1 MKTIEKLKSL
11 PRHGVLPRGGRGRAR
26 VTRAAAPPRSV
37 APARTPQEELPVE
50 SPPEVSSV
58 NQQIEQLAQRVAKLI
73 INNLHEGLMLD
84 IQPDEE
90 EDLLAELA
98 KCMTLLDKYLKTEQ
112 YEKCEIIKNKI
123 KTIENKLRR
132 L

>member
-1 MKTIEKLKSL
+1 MTNNEIE
-11 PRHGVLPRGGRGRAR
+11 
-26 VTRAAAPPRSV
+26 
-37 APARTPQEELPVE
+37 
-50 SPPEVSSV
+50 
-58 NQQIEQLAQRVAKLI
+58 ILAQRVAKLI
-73 INNLHEGLMLD
+73 INNLHEGLLGGLNEWE
-84 IQPDEE
+84 PDEE

>member
-1 MKTIEKLKSL
+1 MTDNEIE
-11 PRHGVLPRGGRGRAR
+11 R
-26 VTRAAAPPRSV
+26 
-37 APARTPQEELPVE
+37 
-50 SPPEVSSV
+50 
-58 NQQIEQLAQRVAKLI
+58 LAQRVAKLI

>member
-1 MKTIEKLKSL
+1 MNDE
-11 PRHGVLPRGGRGRAR
+11 
-26 VTRAAAPPRSV
+26 
-37 APARTPQEELPVE
+37 
-50 SPPEVSSV
+50 
-58 NQQIEQLAQRVAKLI
+58 QIEQLAQRVAKLI

-123 KTIENKLRR
+123 KIITKKLNN

>member
-1 MKTIEKLKSL
+1 MTDE
-11 PRHGVLPRGGRGRAR
+11 
-26 VTRAAAPPRSV
+26 
-37 APARTPQEELPVE
+37 
-50 SPPEVSSV
+50 
-58 NQQIEQLAQRVAKLI
+58 QIEQLAQRVAKLI
-73 INNLHEGLMLD
+73 INNLHEGLISGLNEWE
-84 IQPDEE
+84 PDEE